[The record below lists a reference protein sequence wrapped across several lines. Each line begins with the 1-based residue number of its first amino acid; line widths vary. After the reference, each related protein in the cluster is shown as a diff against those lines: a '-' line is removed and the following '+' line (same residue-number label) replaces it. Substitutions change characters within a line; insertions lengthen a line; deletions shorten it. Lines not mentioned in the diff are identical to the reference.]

1 MKKSTW
7 KEMTPGAVVTEA
19 GSTAEAVETGSWR
32 LNKPVIDLERCV
44 NCFFCWLFC
53 PDSAILVNERKVVG
67 VDYEHCKGCG
77 ICAEECPVKCID
89 MVLDR

>member
-1 MKKSTW
+1 VKKSTW
-7 KEMTPGAVVTEA
+7 KDMTPGAVVTEP
-19 GSTAEAVETGSWR
+19 GSTADAIETGSWR
-32 LNKPVIDLERCV
+32 LNKPLIDLGRCTH
-44 NCFFCWLFC
+44 CFFCWLFC

-77 ICAEECPVKCID
+77 ICAVECPVKCID